1 MRRIL
6 AAIVAIGMLAT
17 ACGGSDGGT
26 LTVYSGRNE
35 ELVGP
40 LIDLFTAETGIEVA
54 VRYGDS
60 PELAATIREEG
71 NRSPADVFFAQD
83 PASLGAVASADLLDR
98 LPDEILAMVPGRF
111 SDRDGRWV
119 GTSGRARVVVYDTS
133 RRSADELPTTI
144 DGFTDPSWSG
154 HLAVAPTNGSFL
166 AFVAAMI
173 LIRGEDATS
182 TWLEAIAAND
192 ARTYPKNSVIVAAVD
207 DGDVEVGLVNHYY
220 LLRRRAESGAGPA
233 ANHFLAGGPGALVV
247 PAGAGILA
255 SSNNRSEAERFVG
268 FLLNSEAQRFF
279 VTETFEY
286 ALVPGIP
293 PNPALPPL
301 ESIDAPDLDLSD
313 LAAAL
318 DRATDLVAR
327 AGLL

>member
-6 AAIVAIGMLAT
+6 AAIVAIGMLTT
-17 ACGGSDGGT
+17 ACGSGDGGT
-26 LTVYSGRNE
+26 LTVYSGRSE

-40 LIDLFTAETGIEVA
+40 LIDRFTAETGVAVA

-71 NRSPADVFFAQD
+71 SRSPADVFFAQD
-83 PASLGAVASADLLDR
+83 PASLGAVANAELLDR
-98 LPDEILAMVPGRF
+98 LPAEILAMVPGRF

-133 RRSADELPTTI
+133 RRSADELPASI

-154 HLAVAPTNGSFL
+154 RLAVAPTNGSFL

-173 LIRGEDATS
+173 HIRGEDATS

-192 ARTYPKNSVIVAAVD
+192 VRTYSKNSVIVTAVD

-220 LLRRRAESGAGPA
+220 LLRHRAESGAGPA
-233 ANHFLAGGPGALVV
+233 ANHVLAGGPGALVM
-247 PAGAGILA
+247 PAGAGILVS
-255 SSNNRSEAERFVG
+255 SSNKREAEQFVG
-268 FLLNSEAQRFF
+268 FLLSGEAQRFF

-286 ALVPGIP
+286 PLVPGIP

-301 ESIDAPDLDLSD
+301 ESINAPDLDLSD
-313 LAAAL
+313 LATAL